1 MNQQVKTI
9 YDFVFAQ
16 EDKYYSLLTGG
27 ENVQADILNTYRATS
42 FQLVRYFIE
51 GMEQRKEIENE

>member
-9 YDFVFAQ
+9 YDFVFVQ

-27 ENVQADILNTYRATS
+27 ENVHADILNTYRATS

-51 GMEQRKEIENE
+51 EMEQRKEIENE